1 MIPLAGRRI
10 VLIEDDEIMGA
21 SLAQRLA
28 LEGAD
33 VVWRRQAL
41 RGLHAVR
48 TPAAPVDA
56 VVCDIRLRDGSGEE
70 IFAELG
76 RAMTPPPFL
85 FITGQSGV
93 EQAVRLL
100 RAGAADYLAK
110 PFEMAVFLERLAR
123 LMPQR
128 AVPAAEPVLGPSRA
142 AQAVEAQAAQAAADD
157 APVLLRGPRGAGK
170 LALARR
176 IHILSDRRAAPFV
189 AAEAADRDAS
199 PDFPALGARTGE
211 GVLFVAAAG
220 RLSAAA
226 QDALIA
232 LLREGPS
239 WRLIA
244 ACGPRLTERV
254 AAGGF
259 RSDLYY
265 LMAAREIVVPPL
277 GDRSEDALW
286 LARRLFDGLNA
297 RRAAPLAG
305 LSGLAEDAVRA
316 HDWPGGGRELRA
328 RMARA
333 VEMAAGDRLYPAD
346 LFPERTATDDFLS
359 LGEAREA
366 AERVQI
372 AAALA
377 RTGGQVAEAA
387 RLLRVS
393 RTTLWEKMQK
403 LGL

>member
-1 MIPLAGRRI
+1 MSFRDRRI

-21 SLAQRLA
+21 SLAQRLD
-28 LEGAD
+28 LEGAE

-48 TPAAPVDA
+48 TPPAPIDA
-56 VVCDIRLRDGSGEE
+56 VVCDIRLRDGSGEAL
-70 IFAELG
+70 FVELG
-76 RAMTPPPFL
+76 RTMTPPPFL

-93 EQAVRLL
+93 DQAVRLL

-123 LMPQR
+123 LMPPR
-128 AVPAAEPVLGPSRA
+128 AGEVAEPVLGPSRA
-142 AQAVEAQAAQAAADD
+142 AQAVETQAAQAAADD
-157 APVLLRGPRGAGK
+157 APVLLRGPQGVGK

-176 IHILSDRRAAPFV
+176 IHALSDRRAAPFV
-189 AAEAADRDAS
+189 AAEAADRDAN
-199 PDFPALGARTGE
+199 PDLDALGVAAGE
-211 GVLFVAAAG
+211 GALYVAAAG
-220 RLSAAA
+220 RLAAAA
-226 QDALIA
+226 QDALLA
-232 LLREGPS
+232 RLRAGPQ

-244 ACGPRLTERV
+244 ACGPRLGERV

-259 RSDLYY
+259 RADLYY
-265 LMAAREIVVPPL
+265 LMAAREIDIPPL
-277 GDRSEDALW
+277 GARPEDAVW
-286 LARRLFDGLNA
+286 LMRRLFEALNA
-297 RRAAPLAG
+297 RRARPLAG

-328 RMARA
+328 RLARA
-333 VEMAAGDRLYPAD
+333 VEMASGERLYPAD
-346 LFPERTATDDFLS
+346 LFPERGVEPCFLS
-359 LGEAREA
+359 LGEARDA
-366 AERVQI
+366 AERAQI
-372 AAALA
+372 IAALA

-387 RLLRVS
+387 KLLRVS